1 MNNNEL
7 QHLKMAWLTAE
18 EAGDEHTQLA
28 LLRDHPE
35 AQEALIDFI
44 AAYRITEP
52 GQAGAQQATLLPL
65 TQRAYT
71 TALERV
77 FGSSLMPADLRQ
89 MRVQKGLSLA
99 EAARRLHLS
108 TDVWKKFEDGV
119 IELVSLSERQLA
131 RLTQFFQVSA
141 EQFGS
146 MLNSSQPAFTLNR
159 RQTAQAARG
168 TANKPKKQS
177 FAEAIEKSTMTQ
189 EEKEEWLAQDFQDS
203 VDE

>member
-7 QHLKMAWLTAE
+7 QHLKMAWLAAE
-18 EAGDEHTQLA
+18 EAGDKHTQLA

-52 GQAGAQQATLLPL
+52 GLAEAGAQRATLLPL
-65 TQRAYT
+65 TQRAYA

-77 FGSSLMPADLRQ
+77 FGASLMPADLRQ
-89 MRVQKGLSLA
+89 LRVQKGLSLA
-99 EAARRLHLS
+99 EAARSLHLS
-108 TDVWKKFEDGV
+108 TDVWKKFENGV
-119 IELVSLSERQLA
+119 IELVGLSERQLA
-131 RLTQFFQVSA
+131 RLAQFFQVSA

-159 RQTAQAARG
+159 RQTAQAARDA
-168 TANKPKKQS
+168 ANKPKKQS
-177 FAEAIEKSTMTQ
+177 FAEAIEKSTMSR
-189 EEKEEWLAQDFQDS
+189 EEKEEWLG
-203 VDE
+203 